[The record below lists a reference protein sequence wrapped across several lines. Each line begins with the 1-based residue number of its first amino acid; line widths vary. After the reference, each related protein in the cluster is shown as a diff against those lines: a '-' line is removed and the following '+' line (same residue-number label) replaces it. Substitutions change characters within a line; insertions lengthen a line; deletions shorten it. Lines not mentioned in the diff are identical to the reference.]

1 MSTNPLHVR
10 NVVTSHEESGWNYGY
25 NTSPYFEFDYARRA
39 TYLVYNGRLMPIS
52 FADSDRFEDYWAL
65 RQRAAT
71 YPTGE
76 LPTEIRGPDA
86 ERLCDKIFTRNI
98 STLKPGRCG
107 YGIACYPDG
116 GLIVDGILMRL
127 EVDRFWYV
135 QAEGQFYSW
144 LVAHSQGLD
153 VQISDPGV
161 WVNQVQGPK
170 ALEVLAAACDD
181 GAPNPFGYFG
191 IAEVTM
197 AGQRVIVSR
206 TGWTGEVGWEY
217 YSSPETDCHALWKH
231 LMKAGEAVGMI
242 HSGLDSMDIRRIEA
256 AILNSGSDFDR
267 AMNPFQAR
275 LGSFVDMKKADF
287 IGKAALADAATAP
300 LLHGIRCTEAEPLI
314 SAPVAVGGA
323 EIGRISAGAWSPF
336 LNCGIGFVRA
346 NDPDYGP
353 GTKVEVT
360 GADGKTY
367 AAEIVDLPFY
377 DAEKRIPRGLSTEI
391 PERS

>member
-1 MSTNPLHVR
+1 VSTNLLHVR

-65 RQRAAT
+65 RQRAAMF
-71 YPTGE
+71 PTGE

-86 ERLCDKIFTRNI
+86 ERLCDKLFTRNI

-127 EVDRFWYV
+127 EADRLWYV

-144 LVAHSQGLD
+144 LVAHAQGLD
-153 VQISDPGV
+153 VQISDPEV
-161 WVNQVQGPK
+161 WVNQVQGPQ
-170 ALEVLAAACDD
+170 ALEVLDAACDD
-181 GAPNPFGYFG
+181 GAPDPFGYFG

-217 YSSPETDCHALWKH
+217 YSSPKTDCHALWKH

-267 AMNPFQAR
+267 TMNPFQAG
-275 LGSFVDMKKADF
+275 LGSFVDMKKVDF
-287 IGKAALADAATAP
+287 VGKAALADAATAP
-300 LLHGIRCTEAEPLI
+300 LLHGIRCTKAEPLI
-314 SAPVAVGGA
+314 SAPVTVGGA

-336 LNCGIGFVRA
+336 LNCGIGFVRV
-346 NDPDYGP
+346 NDPGYGP
-353 GTKVEVT
+353 GTQVEVT
-360 GADGKTY
+360 GADGKSY
-367 AAEIVDLPFY
+367 AAEIVGLPFY